1 MPTATAE
8 RPQLRG
14 SETPRIHTKPLQ
26 PLVAGDEYGI
36 GRTTNGYAAIAFA
49 ELILGLRLFPW
60 QKWLLIHALELTA
73 PVGPDGIFSYRFRF
87 IVVLVG
93 RQNGK
98 TLVMTVLAL
107 WHLYDQDSPMVIGTA
122 QDLARSEAAWG
133 EAVEMAQDDEE
144 LADLIEK
151 IDQGHPKF
159 MRLAKTEETPW
170 FREYRV
176 ASATRRG
183 GRGFSGDLILLDELR
198 EHQSWDAWSA
208 VTNAMNARP
217 RGQAWAFSNAGDAL
231 SVVLRF
237 LRAQA
242 HRALGWPDGDDDA
255 EVLDALDAEME
266 EYLSELGDD
275 DEVLGFFE
283 WSAAP
288 TAKRT
293 DPNAWAQANPSMNH
307 TDIVPECVTDR
318 AIAAALRANPPVQF
332 EIEVL
337 CRWVA
342 MADAGPFPDGAWSD
356 SLANDQR
363 PSEDSLLMVS
373 VAVNMSRSRAF
384 IARGGFTE
392 DGDVVAGIKAD
403 RAGVDWVVPW
413 LVENRDTFSA
423 VVIQSSGAPATS
435 LIDAIEGAT
444 LPDGKSADLRVIPW
458 GGADEHV
465 GCSDVFDLLDRD
477 EDNPEKRKLH
487 HLAHPGL
494 DAAATSAHVKFL
506 SKGAWVLDPIRSPT
520 DVYPLQ
526 ALIGLTWGLLH
537 EQPQETEVWGFMS

>member
-8 RPQLRG
+8 RPKVVLG
-14 SETPRIHTKPLQ
+14 SETPRIFTP
-26 PLVAGDEYGI
+26 PRRELVPGDEYGT
-36 GRTTNGYAAIAFA
+36 GRTTNGYAAIFFA
-49 ELILGLRLFPW
+49 ETVLGLRLFPW
-60 QKWLLIHALELTA
+60 QKWLLIHALELNE
-73 PVGPDGIFSYRFRF
+73 DGTYRFRF
-87 IVVLVG
+87 VVVMVG

-133 EAVEMAQDDEE
+133 EAVEMAQSDEE

-151 IDQGHPKF
+151 IDQGHPKY
-159 MRLAKTEETPW
+159 MKLTKTEETPW

-217 RGQAWAFSNAGDAL
+217 RGQAWAFSNAGDML

-255 EVLDALDAEME
+255 EILDALDAEME
-266 EYLSELGDD
+266 EYLAELGDD

-293 DPNAWAQANPSMNH
+293 SPEVWAQANPSMNH
-307 TDIVPECVTDR
+307 TDIVPDCVTDR
-318 AIAAALRANPPVQF
+318 AIAAALRTNPPQQF

-337 CRWVA
+337 CRWISLA
-342 MADAGPFPDGAWSD
+342 ESGPFPEGAWAGTLDNTVRPAAD
-356 SLANDQR
+356 SMQL
-363 PSEDSLLMVS
+363 VS
-373 VAVNMSRSRAF
+373 VSVNVARTRAY
-384 IARGGFTE
+384 IARAGFT
-392 DGDVVAGIKAD
+392 DDDDIVAGIAAD
-403 RAGVDWVVPW
+403 RAGVDWAISW
-413 LVENRDTFSA
+413 LVEHRDTFQA
-423 VVIQSSGAPATS
+423 VVVQSGAAPASS
-435 LIDAIEGAT
+435 LIDAIENAK
-444 LPDGKSADLRVIPW
+444 LPNGEDAELRVIKW
-458 GGADEHV
+458 GGTDEHV
-465 GCSDVFDLLDRD
+465 GCGDLFDLLDD
-477 EDNPEKRKLH
+477 DPEHPERRALW
-487 HLAHPGL
+487 HLSHPGL
-494 DAAATSAHVKFL
+494 DAAATTAQIKLL
-506 SKGAWVLDPIRSPT
+506 SKGAWILDPIRSPT
-520 DVYPLQ
+520 DIYPLQ
-526 ALIGLTWGLLH
+526 AVVGVTWGLLH
-537 EQPQETEVWGFMS
+537 EQPQETKVWGFMS